1 MEELKIPKKY
11 DEKTSDQTIETK
23 KQKRTK
29 YQQWQCE
36 EVLFES
42 IPVSFREYGIRLD
55 GLAAA
60 LYADLCQLSQVHSE
74 TDSNSIHIPASD
86 DQSHEE
92 GLFYEAI

>member
-11 DEKTSDQTIETK
+11 DDKTYDQTIETK

-36 EVLFES
+36 EVLTS
-42 IPVSFREYGIRLD
+42 GVPVSFREYGIRLD

-60 LYADLCQLSQVHSE
+60 LYTELCQLPQNENTQTSTEEVC
-74 TDSNSIHIPASD
+74 
-86 DQSHEE
+86 HE
-92 GLFYEAI
+92 AA